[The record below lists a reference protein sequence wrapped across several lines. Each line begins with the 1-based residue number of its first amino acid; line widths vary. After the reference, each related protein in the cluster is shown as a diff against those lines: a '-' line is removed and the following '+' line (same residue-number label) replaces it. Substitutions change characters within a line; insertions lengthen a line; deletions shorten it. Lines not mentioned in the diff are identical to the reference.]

1 VNPDAGLLTLYL
13 PGNEYGST
21 VIDPHKFYG
30 TQCVLFPRRPLQ
42 EIVTNWDE
50 IKRRIPP
57 GYDIRWSRFLGERGY
72 KLYGTEHSYVQHL
85 RTVSR
90 LHGHSSHVSN
100 KFRG

>member
-1 VNPDAGLLTLYL
+1 M

-42 EIVTNWDE
+42 EIVANWDE

-85 RTVSR
+85 QAESR
-90 LHGHSSHVSN
+90 LHGHASHVSH